1 MRSVENPQ
9 MQFGKT
15 AIGDRV
21 IDAKSRD
28 DKPEALKGLQ
38 LIYTELGLRQ
48 RLFALLLEQVRSGVN
63 LKVGRLDMNL
73 WRILELAVLK
83 QGLGCCDYRLQELAD
98 RVLKVAWVMLQNQM
112 KIDPNQPKYDRD
124 A

>member
-48 RLFALLLEQVRSGVN
+48 RLFALLLE
-63 LKVGRLDMNL
+63 
-73 WRILELAVLK
+73 
-83 QGLGCCDYRLQELAD
+83 
-98 RVLKVAWVMLQNQM
+98 
-112 KIDPNQPKYDRD
+112 
-124 A
+124 

>member
-1 MRSVENPQ
+1 
-9 MQFGKT
+9 
-15 AIGDRV
+15 
-21 IDAKSRD
+21 
-28 DKPEALKGLQ
+28 
-38 LIYTELGLRQ
+38 
-48 RLFALLLEQVRSGVN
+48 
-63 LKVGRLDMNL
+63 MNL

-83 QGLGCCDYRLQELAD
+83 QGLGCCDHRLQELAD

>member
-48 RLFALLLEQVRSGVN
+48 RLFALLLEQVRPGVN

-83 QGLGCCDYRLQELAD
+83 QELGCCDYRLQELAD